1 LNTAKQIRHSEMG
14 DNGKLQEL
22 YNLSAVKKP
31 PLVLDVPT
39 KGSGRTVTECAHVLC
54 CGAYN
59 S

>member
-1 LNTAKQIRHSEMG
+1 MG